1 MVEQDADFEF
11 QFKSP
16 ARPVVAPA
24 LGWREGRF
32 ANWTVVLGDRRFKLH
47 KYNLAKASSFFEAAM
62 TEAYE
67 SSETDLSEVLP
78 KPTWECFEDVL
89 DFIYQEGKEHPKS
102 RGCCAGTPGNS
113 PHTPAS
119 NEDGILACSNVV
131 PLLNAADILG
141 LRDLFERAVAFL
153 RRKMGSRVDSSGPFQ
168 FWKVCLE
175 FPQPLSAPLE
185 KLASIARG
193 AVMKNFERLLETDK
207 EALLQLP
214 SDALL
219 DLLRE
224 DDIAVRSELRLACF
238 VLEYGWR
245 HGLVPSG
252 PNRQREGESSK
263 GEVANRT
270 EAAGVP
276 ESDAV
281 EGATRAW
288 EEATRQGSVWW
299 SLCASLRW
307 GDLETDLQYGFESH
321 LPLCQQDLSVPCGD
335 YVTRAIT
342 GTPVKRDVSI
352 KSDKVASLPAG
363 TPVTVLEVVPMPEE
377 DCIRGRIAEPAG
389 YISMINTKNS
399 SSWVIPAR
407 SQLKHFVFG
416 RYFYL
421 ADYFPEVFVLLGMAF
436 NRAQATWMC
445 HLNHQ
450 HLQVPHGISLLPRT
464 PVRPPH
470 APALAPHQVE
480 QFFYFAPD
488 RWRQGDL
495 LRSPPASSGMLRFQL
510 NIFPGCDTGWDVP
523 EGGWAVS
530 AYVMVVPEVHWMKGW
545 ELQDVE
551 FSIQCV
557 PWKEGAPELQFRRS
571 ATSTFTDQKK
581 LQVGWKGFISS
592 DTVGGS
598 LNDLLSPEGYLLVQ
612 AEVLPESTIRGP
624 KSVNPSKEA

>member
-1 MVEQDADFEF
+1 M
-11 QFKSP
+11 
-16 ARPVVAPA
+16 
-24 LGWREGRF
+24 
-32 ANWTVVLGDRRFKLH
+32 
-47 KYNLAKASSFFEAAM
+47 
-62 TEAYE
+62 
-67 SSETDLSEVLP
+67 
-78 KPTWECFEDVL
+78 
-89 DFIYQEGKEHPKS
+89 
-102 RGCCAGTPGNS
+102 
-113 PHTPAS
+113 
-119 NEDGILACSNVV
+119 
-131 PLLNAADILG
+131 
-141 LRDLFERAVAFL
+141 
-153 RRKMGSRVDSSGPFQ
+153 
-168 FWKVCLE
+168 
-175 FPQPLSAPLE
+175 
-185 KLASIARG
+185 
-193 AVMKNFERLLETDK
+193 
-207 EALLQLP
+207 
-214 SDALL
+214 
-219 DLLRE
+219 
-224 DDIAVRSELRLACF
+224 AVRSELRLACF

-252 PNRQREGESSK
+252 ACRLREERSKK
-263 GEVANRT
+263 GE
-270 EAAGVP
+270 GP
-276 ESDAV
+276 EDEKV
-281 EGATRAW
+281 EGDEPSADATKAPDGAAEDATRAL
-288 EEATRQGSVWW
+288 EEATRPGSVWW
-299 SLCASLRW
+299 SVCASLRW

-321 LPLCQQDLSVPCGD
+321 LPLCQQDLSVPKGD

-389 YISMINTKNS
+389 FISMINTKNS

-421 ADYFPEVFVLLGMAF
+421 ADYFPEAFVLVGMAF

-445 HLNHQ
+445 HLKHQ
-450 HLQVPHGISLLPRT
+450 HLEIPHGISLRPRT

-470 APALAPHQVE
+470 APDLAPNQVE

-510 NIFPGCDTGWDVP
+510 NIFPGCDTGWEVP

-530 AYVMVVPEVHWMKGW
+530 AYVMVVPEVHWTKGW

-557 PWKEGAPELQFRRS
+557 PWKEGAPQHARS

-592 DTVGGS
+592 DIVGGS

-612 AEVLPESTIRGP
+612 AEVMPESTIRGP
-624 KSVNPSKEA
+624 KQPSRTPVDLLKDA